1 MSLPAYAEY
10 KKTGFIWVDLAPSH
24 WPLNRL
30 GDICHFEQGKAH
42 EPFIDPD
49 GEYIC
54 VNSRFVSTEGAS
66 RKFCLKNLTPVKM
79 HDILMVMSD
88 LPNGRALAKAY
99 FVQDDRPYAVN
110 QRVCRISTNKN
121 AFARFLFYLLNRHP
135 DLMMCDDG
143 VNQTHLSNSDY
154 LKLKIYLP
162 SLSEQTTIARFLD
175 HETAKIDALI
185 AEQQRLIDLLKEK
198 RQAVISHAVTK
209 GLDPNAPMKDSGVEW
224 LGDVPEHWTTC
235 QLRRVILKIEQGWSP
250 ECENRVAEDDEWGVL
265 KTGCLNGGRFNVLE
279 SKALPPYL
287 TPKTE
292 YQIHK
297 NDLLMSRASG
307 SPKLIGSVALVPKI
321 NKNLMM
327 SDKIF
332 RLNLDEKMIEKE
344 FFVYVSVALFFRAQ
358 LENAISGAEGLANN
372 LPQTN
377 IKGFWIVIPRMI
389 EQEKIIKFL
398 DQQTAKIDE
407 LISNA
412 HQGIDLLKER
422 RSALISAAVT
432 GKIDVR
438 GWQPPA
444 TAATT
449 PQGQQQILF
458 DD

>member
-30 GDICHFEQGKAH
+30 GDICSFEQGKAH

-110 QRVCRISTNKN
+110 QRVCRISAKSN
-121 AFARFLFYLLNRHP
+121 ASAKFLFYLLNRHP

-162 SLSEQTTIARFLD
+162 SLPEQTTIARFLD
-175 HETAKIDALI
+175 HETAKIDSLI
-185 AEQQRLIDLLKEK
+185 AEQQRLIELLKEK

-209 GLDPNAPMKDSGVEW
+209 GLDPNAPMKDSGVAW
-224 LGDVPEHWTTC
+224 LGDVPEHWEVMALKWKARIKSGDGISPNDISHDLASEINIPVFGGNGIMGYTNKKNIENKC
-235 QLRRVILKIEQGWSP
+235 IVIGRVGALCGNVHKIEDHVWVSDNALVLDFKDDFFYINYLTFFLYSRNLNDLADKSAQPLITGGKVLNQMITCPSMTEQTQISKFI
-250 ECENRVAEDDEWGVL
+250 ECE
-265 KTGCLNGGRFNVLE
+265 
-279 SKALPPYL
+279 
-287 TPKTE
+287 
-292 YQIHK
+292 
-297 NDLLMSRASG
+297 
-307 SPKLIGSVALVPKI
+307 
-321 NKNLMM
+321 
-327 SDKIF
+327 
-332 RLNLDEKMIEKE
+332 
-344 FFVYVSVALFFRAQ
+344 
-358 LENAISGAEGLANN
+358 
-372 LPQTN
+372 
-377 IKGFWIVIPRMI
+377 
-389 EQEKIIKFL
+389 
-398 DQQTAKIDE
+398 TAKIDE
-407 LISNA
+407 LISHA

-449 PQGQQQILF
+449 PQGQQQTLF